1 MTKVPKIYK
10 KSFLLL
16 SILLAFFLQS
26 CMMNYTDEQSIDDAK
41 SYLKENYGGS
51 YTFVKTK
58 NTNSKDQKIVI
69 FKAANLDNKN
79 VNVKIDITERK
90 AFSISY
96 NISSNYIPQKFKEEE
111 EEYYQKIF
119 SKYFSQSKV
128 IINNE
133 NRYMANFT
141 YAKTDFENYIDFVSY
156 ANDSIDNT
164 KNFITVIAT
173 EVQKEK
179 YITWQDKL
187 KASLIDL
194 REKYLQ
200 LTGDFYLVKNI
211 DDSYEESFEAKATL
225 HGYSYTQ
232 ASSNSTEGVTE

>member
-1 MTKVPKIYK
+1 
-10 KSFLLL
+10 
-16 SILLAFFLQS
+16 
-26 CMMNYTDEQSIDDAK
+26 MNYTDEQSIDDAK
-41 SYLKENYGGS
+41 SYLQENYGGS

-58 NTNSKDQKIVI
+58 KTNSKDQKIVT

-90 AFSISY
+90 AFSVSY

-111 EEYYQKIF
+111 EEYYQKF
-119 SKYFSQSKV
+119 FDKYFSQSKI

-133 NRYMANFT
+133 NRYMSNFT
-141 YAKTDFENYIDFVSY
+141 YAQIDFENYKDFITVATDVIDK
-156 ANDSIDNT
+156 T
-164 KNFITVIAT
+164 KNFITVVAT
-173 EVQKEK
+173 EAQKEK

-200 LTGDFYLVKNI
+200 LTGDFYLVKNL
-211 DDSYEESFEAKATL
+211 DDSYEDSSEAKATL

>member
-1 MTKVPKIYK
+1 
-10 KSFLLL
+10 
-16 SILLAFFLQS
+16 
-26 CMMNYTDEQSIDDAK
+26 MNYTDEQSIDDAK
-41 SYLKENYGGS
+41 SYLQENYGGS

-58 NTNSKDQKIVI
+58 KTNSKDQKIVT

-90 AFSISY
+90 AFSVSY

-111 EEYYQKIF
+111 EEYYQKF
-119 SKYFSQSKV
+119 FDKYFSQSKI

-133 NRYMANFT
+133 NRYMSNFT
-141 YAKTDFENYIDFVSY
+141 YAQIDFENYKDFITVATDVIDK
-156 ANDSIDNT
+156 T
-164 KNFITVIAT
+164 KNFITVVAT
-173 EVQKEK
+173 EAQKEK

-211 DDSYEESFEAKATL
+211 DDSYEDSFEAKATL